1 MRGFS
6 KRTTQKKSKIFTVKY
21 LYQYNPT
28 KSKLMTSSKRVG
40 VLQIEVLDSLH
51 ATKQARIQ
59 WVQTEQTVSECFMVG
74 LLN

>member
-1 MRGFS
+1 
-6 KRTTQKKSKIFTVKY
+6 
-21 LYQYNPT
+21 
-28 KSKLMTSSKRVG
+28 MTSSKRVG